1 MEIKLLIKL
10 GTIAA
15 SISAILAMLWFI
27 GEPALEDY
35 VEAHIKIHEEEQK
48 EVNSKK
54 VKLRTLLSDK
64 MNVASDEVHIELGK
78 LYKKEKKVK
87 AALDSLKKEVNLN
100 TISMQLNYKDIQ
112 DLQNKLHE
120 LNNE

>member
-1 MEIKLLIKL
+1 MENKVLAKL

-48 EVNSKK
+48 EANSKK

-64 MNVASDEVHIELGK
+64 MDVASDEVHIELGK

-87 AALDSLKKEVNLN
+87 VTLDSLKKEVGLN

-112 DLQNKLHE
+112 DIQEKI
-120 LNNE
+120 NE

>member
-1 MEIKLLIKL
+1 MENKVLAKL

-35 VEAHIKIHEEEQK
+35 VKAQIKIHEERQK

-64 MNVASDEVHIELGK
+64 MNVADDEVHIELGK
-78 LYKKEKKVK
+78 AYKHEKKIK
-87 AALDSLKKEVNLN
+87 SKLDSLEKEVNLN
-100 TISMQLNYKDIQ
+100 ARSMQLNYKDIKV
-112 DLQNKLHE
+112 LTKR
-120 LNNE
+120 LNEIH

>member
-1 MEIKLLIKL
+1 MESKLLIKL

-35 VEAHIKIHEEEQK
+35 VEAHIKIHEEKQK

-64 MNVASDEVHIELGK
+64 MGIPSDEVHIELGQH
-78 LYKKEKKVK
+78 YRNRNIIISNI
-87 AALDSLKKEVNLN
+87 DSLKKEILRLKRFNKAV
-100 TISMQLNYKDIQ
+100 IKELNYYHKDNLLQ
-112 DLQNKLHE
+112 DFK
-120 LNNE
+120 

>member
-1 MEIKLLIKL
+1 MENKVLAKL

-35 VEAHIKIHEEEQK
+35 VDTHIKAYEQRKKEE
-48 EVNSKK
+48 VSNK

-64 MNVASDEVHIELGK
+64 MGVADDEVHIELGK
-78 LYKKEKKVK
+78 IYKDEKKVK
-87 AALDSLKKEVNLN
+87 ADLDSLKKEVDLN
-100 TISMQLNYKDIQ
+100 KRAMQLNYKDIEE
-112 DLQNKLHE
+112 LQKKVSK
-120 LNNE
+120 

>member
-1 MEIKLLIKL
+1 MENKVIAKL

-35 VEAHIKIHEEEQK
+35 VKAQIKVHEEEQK

-64 MNVASDEVHIELGK
+64 MGVASDEVHIELGK
-78 LYKKEKKVK
+78 IYKGEKKVK
-87 AALDSLKKEVNLN
+87 ATLDSLKKEVNLN
-100 TISMQLNYKDIQ
+100 KLAMQLNFADIEIIT
-112 DLQNKLHE
+112 KR
-120 LNNE
+120 LNEE